1 MTLGRT
7 RGARG
12 RTRERQRDADRESD
26 GLTESVVSIRRVAK
40 TVAGGRRFTFNALVV
55 VGDGK
60 GKIGYGLGK
69 AAEVPL
75 AVQKGGAI
83 ARRSLIDVSTLES
96 SVPQQ
101 VVSRFGGAQVLLRP
115 AAPGTGVR
123 ASAAVRAVVQAAGVR
138 DILTKSQ
145 GSNNPINV
153 VQATIKGLQMM
164 RDPRETISL
173 RRMVRGEA
181 PLPEKE
187 PEAAADYAGP
197 TPVAPQPVSS
207 DQILAEN
214 AEADEQAAQQPTA
227 VESQTEESTVAETP
241 EVDAEQSAEAE
252 PDTDTES
259 PADGASDPPAAS
271 TEESPS
277 SETETADSA
286 DGSTDGGEDKNEGA
300 GS

>member
-60 GKIGYGLGK
+60 GRIGYGLGK

-75 AVQKGGAI
+75 AVQKGGAV
-83 ARRSLIDVSTLES
+83 ARRSLIDVATLES

-101 VVSRFGGAQVLLRP
+101 VVGRFGGAQVLLRP

-173 RRMVRGEA
+173 RRMVRGEP
-181 PLPEKE
+181 PLPQK
-187 PEAAADYAGP
+187 EAASPSTDDGRRAF
-197 TPVAPQPVSS
+197 VSSQPVSS
-207 DQILAEN
+207 DQFMASGPK
-214 AEADEQAAQQPTA
+214 DEQ
-227 VESQTEESTVAETP
+227 TP
-241 EVDAEQSAEAE
+241 EQSAAPE
-252 PDTDTES
+252 
-259 PADGASDPPAAS
+259 AS
-271 TEESPS
+271 TEETTTDTEKVEPSPDA
-277 SETETADSA
+277 ENAGDS
-286 DGSTDGGEDKNEGA
+286 NEGA
-300 GS
+300 VS